1 MHPLCA
7 SEIHSVGGRECP
19 SGETKSR
26 AVVVAGS
33 LRDEDDDARKEMQIR
48 VEIVVAKTLT
58 VAGRRLV

>member
-33 LRDEDDDARKEMQIR
+33 LRDDDPRKEMQIR

>member
-26 AVVVAGS
+26 AVVVVAGS
-33 LRDEDDDARKEMQIR
+33 LRNDDARKEMQIR

>member
-33 LRDEDDDARKEMQIR
+33 LPDDDARKEMQIR

>member
-33 LRDEDDDARKEMQIR
+33 LRDDDARKEMQIR